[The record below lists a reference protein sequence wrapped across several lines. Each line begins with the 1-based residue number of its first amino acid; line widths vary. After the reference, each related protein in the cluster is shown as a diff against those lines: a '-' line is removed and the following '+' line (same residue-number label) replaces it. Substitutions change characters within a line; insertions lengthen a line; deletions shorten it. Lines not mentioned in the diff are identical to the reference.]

1 MEEKGKMK
9 QEARLKRTMKI
20 IQGWY
25 NQFCREYGK
34 PAVILDIEEEESA
47 GSRKYKVMNH
57 VSGGKTTIHWSTVSD
72 YEASGSVGTPG
83 DLKTSVWDS
92 MQDLG

>member
-1 MEEKGKMK
+1 MK
-9 QEARLKRTMKI
+9 HESKLDRAMKI

-25 NQFCREYGK
+25 NQFCKEYGK
-34 PAVILDIEEEESA
+34 PAVILDIKEEESA
-47 GSRKYKVMNH
+47 GSRSYTVVNN
-57 VSGGKTTIHWSTVSD
+57 VSGGRTSIPWSTISD
-72 YEASGSVGTPG
+72 YEASGSVGIPG

>member
-1 MEEKGKMK
+1 MK
-9 QEARLKRTMKI
+9 QETTLDSAIKI

-34 PAVILDIEEEESA
+34 PAVILDIEEEETA
-47 GSRKYKVMNH
+47 GLRTYRVSNH
-57 VSGGKTTIHWSTVSD
+57 VSGGRTSIPWSTVSD
-72 YEASGSVGTPG
+72 YEASGSVGIPG

>member
-1 MEEKGKMK
+1 MKHAVSLDRAKM
-9 QEARLKRTMKI
+9 I

-25 NQFCREYGK
+25 NQYCKEYGK
-34 PAVILDIEEEESA
+34 PAVTLDVEEEEHA
-47 GSRKYKVMNH
+47 GSRAYIVVNQF
-57 VSGGKTTIHWSTVSD
+57 SGGRTEIPWSTVSD
-72 YEASGSVGTPG
+72 YEASGSVGIPG